1 MDCYCRKL
9 FNDVLQTTSKEKA
22 VVSNLQRVE
31 LYLFMQLFLHV
42 LEPRRVDVPYIL
54 PPQLDP
60 AAANERARCLHPT
73 QRLLPAG
80 REVGRRNLG

>member
-1 MDCYCRKL
+1 MACYHVEL
-9 FNDVLQTTSKEKA
+9 FNDVLPTTSKERA
-22 VVSNLQRVE
+22 EVSNLRRVQ

-42 LEPRRVDVPYIL
+42 LEQRRVDVPSIL
-54 PPQLDP
+54 PPQLDS
-60 AAANERARCLHPT
+60 AAANERALYLHRP